1 MNTSAHQVNT
11 FSKGTNVLFERMS
24 TSDHAWYKQQKIF
37 AEAYLLNYIA
47 KYRLDGSKFEPEK
60 PDVYV
65 RSMNTPAAYHDW
77 IRNISSAVLDAC
89 LSIDGNSF
97 AEVPLR
103 LETHAPGIRHA
114 SQYKNGLAFD
124 YNPNNN

>member
-1 MNTSAHQVNT
+1 M
-11 FSKGTNVLFERMS
+11 LFERMS
-24 TSDHAWYKQQKIF
+24 ASDHAWYKQQKAF
-37 AEAYLLNYIA
+37 AEVYLLNYIN

-65 RSMNTPAAYHDW
+65 RSMDTPAAYHDW
-77 IRNISSAVLDAC
+77 IQNISSAILDAC
-89 LSIDGNSF
+89 LSMDGSRF

-114 SQYKNGLAFD
+114 SQFKRGLSFD